1 MFQWFFNRRKK
12 CRDGAPPESLPTRTD
27 ISAFGSLDEKRAIK
41 HFLGKDLR
49 QAEALFRENFGVYAE
64 DLMWMGPRAF
74 CFYVDAAIAYLASP
88 DSAGDNQAACGF
100 YSAVE
105 FQVEHYRKE
114 INSSLSR
121 IEEAIQLILSDIDRF
136 ECGYVDLASRYRNLL
151 AKIRA

>member
-1 MFQWFFNRRKK
+1 MFGWLFNRRKK
-12 CRDGAPPESLPTRTD
+12 CKDGTPPTLLPTRKD
-27 ISAFGSLDEKRAIK
+27 ISVFGSLDEKRAIK

-88 DSAGDNQAACGF
+88 ASTGDSEAACGF
-100 YSAVE
+100 CGAVE
-105 FQVEHYRKE
+105 FQVEHYRME
-114 INSSLSR
+114 ISSSLSR
-121 IEEAIQLILSDIDRF
+121 IEDAIQLILGDIDRY